1 MSFFVGIVLG
11 YLLLL
16 LLLLLNKIH
25 DVPRLLSISR
35 IQPKIEYLASL
46 LARVVF
52 LVLVSSCRRRTH
64 TPLYFSKSCP
74 KLIFSFSEE

>member
-16 LLLLLNKIH
+16 LLLNKIH
-25 DVPRLLSISR
+25 YVPRLLSISR

-46 LARVVF
+46 ARLVF
-52 LVLVSSCRRRTH
+52 LVLVSSCRRGTH

-74 KLIFSFSEE
+74 KLIFFFF